1 MHLFFFSLS
10 LQSFPQEMNLR
21 KEKKKNHR
29 SRSTQNQKSRSNIE
43 RITKNLNPKKKKKK
57 ITNSNSD
64 PLLTKLNKSPY
75 QSPNLHMHIHT
86 QREREKDRVYEMNRC
101 FDVLDKSWATLIISW
116 FMAMVSPNVIPLH
129 SAKPSI
135 SITITISMPIHLS
148 SLFSL
153 SLSLSSAQLFSLK
166 PPYHEPSL
174 SLTHST
180 ENPNSDHRP
189 TTSLSPI
196 RPKPSFELQKSVCVC
211 VCVCVWESHRHSRPT
226 SKPLYYY
233 LWIKI
238 KY

>member
-1 MHLFFFSLS
+1 
-10 LQSFPQEMNLR
+10 MNLR
-21 KEKKKNHR
+21 KEKKITDRDRPRIKNQGQTLKELPKI
-29 SRSTQNQKSRSNIE
+29 STQK
-43 RITKNLNPKKKKKK
+43 KKKKKK

-135 SITITISMPIHLS
+135 SISITITISMPIHLS
-148 SLFSL
+148 SLLSLSLRSAFLTQTTISQALSL
-153 SLSLSSAQLFSLK
+153 SLSLTRRKTQTPITSRRRLYLRSD
-166 PPYHEPSL
+166 PSL
-174 SLTHST
+174 AL
-180 ENPNSDHRP
+180 NFR
-189 TTSLSPI
+189 
-196 RPKPSFELQKSVCVC
+196 RA
-211 VCVCVWESHRHSRPT
+211 CVCVWESHRHSRPT

>member
-21 KEKKKNHR
+21 KEKKKITDRDRPRIKNQGQTLKELPKI
-29 SRSTQNQKSRSNIE
+29 STQ
-43 RITKNLNPKKKKKK
+43 KKKKK

-135 SITITISMPIHLS
+135 SISITITISMPIHLS
-148 SLFSL
+148 SLLSL
-153 SLSLSSAQLFSLK
+153 SLSLRSAFLTQTTISQAL
-166 PPYHEPSL
+166 SL
-174 SLTHST
+174 SHSP
-180 ENPNSDHRP
+180 ENPNPNNLP
-189 TTSLSPI
+189 TTTLSPI

-211 VCVCVWESHRHSRPT
+211 VCVCLRVTP
-226 SKPLYYY
+226 P
-233 LWIKI
+233 
-238 KY
+238 